1 MDYHYHIWSLMIFV
15 FYFLMALHVIILAYG
30 SNSLRVFL
38 CFSIFQWGSILLTWD
53 ANVHTRR
60 HTCTYSIGPG
70 APLQQPLQKKE
81 HHCPHCHQFFNAINW
96 PQLQLLTV
104 EKWEQTF
111 QEPDRIS
118 KGFTVRGNSLGRINL
133 SSRSELGIVLIG
145 EKVLAMVWQ
154 SSHLNG
160 EVICMVIVRFF
171 IVLVWDD
178 QPKNARRFQRP
189 KPLDL
194 SICPSSRVL
203 PWAWPASSLRHG
215 SFAPWWLMRSN
226 SWTWDRPEQ
235 GRRPCTKSWRYWVWS
250 RCTLGMR
257 QNRCVLHCVGIFS
270 QNFGRKDICQWQ
282 PSRINQINQYVV
294 AATMKSWFTN
304 KWNKWFTVS
313 SNPGGP

>member
-1 MDYHYHIWSLMIFV
+1 MAKIVETNGLSLSYIWSLMIFV

-60 HTCTYSIGPG
+60 HTCTHSIGPG

-81 HHCPHCHQFFNAINW
+81 LHCPHCHQFFNAINW

-133 SSRSELGIVLIG
+133 SSWSELGIVLIG

-171 IVLVWDD
+171 HCSCLRWSAQKCPQISETED
-178 QPKNARRFQRP
+178 P
-189 KPLDL
+189 
-194 SICPSSRVL
+194 SICPFVQSSRV
-203 PWAWPASSLRHG
+203 PAMGVAGLKL
-215 SFAPWWLMRSN
+215 A
-226 SWTWDRPEQ
+226 SWFL
-235 GRRPCTKSWRYWVWS
+235 CTVMVDAFK
-250 RCTLGMR
+250 TLGR
-257 QNRCVLHCVGIFS
+257 GTAPNRDADHARSHEDTGFEARCHTGYEAESVRPALCGHLFAKFWEKGHLSVTT
-270 QNFGRKDICQWQ
+270 Q
-282 PSRINQINQYVV
+282 
-294 AATMKSWFTN
+294 
-304 KWNKWFTVS
+304 
-313 SNPGGP
+313 

>member
-1 MDYHYHIWSLMIFV
+1 MAKIVETNGLSLSYMIFDDLC

-60 HTCTYSIGPG
+60 HTCTHSIGPG

-81 HHCPHCHQFFNAINW
+81 LHCPHCHQFFNAINW

-133 SSRSELGIVLIG
+133 SSWSELGIVLIG

-194 SICPSSRVL
+194 SICPSSRV
-203 PWAWPASSLRHG
+203 PAMG
-215 SFAPWWLMRSN
+215 
-226 SWTWDRPEQ
+226 
-235 GRRPCTKSWRYWVWS
+235 
-250 RCTLGMR
+250 
-257 QNRCVLHCVGIFS
+257 
-270 QNFGRKDICQWQ
+270 
-282 PSRINQINQYVV
+282 V
-294 AATMKSWFTN
+294 AGLKLASWFLC
-304 KWNKWFTVS
+304 TVMVDAFKLLDV
-313 SNPGGP
+313 GPPRTGTQTMHEVMKILGLKPLHTGYEAESVRPALCGHLFAKFWEKGHLSVTTQ